1 MNTRTISIE
10 IPVSVIDEII
20 TAWFIQMKWS
30 YGSIDTRCTQVERI
44 ENHVGE
50 IVCAIVLKEACKQLK
65 LK

>member
-44 ENHVGE
+44 ENHISE
-50 IVCAIVLKEACKQLK
+50 IVTAVILKEVQKQLK
-65 LK
+65 LR